1 MAFTK
6 QQKNKILS
14 EYESW
19 LKNSQAVF
27 VLEYSKM
34 KMKDVDAL
42 RAKVREVG
50 GQLHVVKNTLMGIA
64 LKNAGIQAKTLQGT
78 CLCGFAIS
86 DAAALAKVFSEA
98 TRNSD
103 ILKVKVGFL
112 SGQEITPE
120 SIKSLA
126 ELPPLPTMR
135 ARLLGLIQTPAG
147 MLVRTLAEPAR
158 AMAYVVKAYSEK
170 DAASTAA

>member
-6 QQKNKILS
+6 QQKSKILS
-14 EYESW
+14 QYESW

-27 VLEYSKM
+27 VLEYTKM
-34 KMKDVDAL
+34 TMKDVDTL
-42 RAKVREVG
+42 RAKVRDAG
-50 GQLHVVKNTLMGIA
+50 GQLHVVKNTLMSLA
-64 LKNAGIQAKTLQGT
+64 LKNTGIQAKTLQGT

-86 DAAALAKVFSEA
+86 DAAALAKVFADATKNSE
-98 TRNSD
+98 

-112 SGQEITPE
+112 SGQEITAA

-126 ELPPLPTMR
+126 DLPPLPVMR
-135 ARLLGLIQTPAG
+135 AKLLGLIQTPAG
-147 MLVRTLAEPAR
+147 QLVRTLAEPAR
-158 AMAYVVKAYSEK
+158 SMAYIVKAYSEK